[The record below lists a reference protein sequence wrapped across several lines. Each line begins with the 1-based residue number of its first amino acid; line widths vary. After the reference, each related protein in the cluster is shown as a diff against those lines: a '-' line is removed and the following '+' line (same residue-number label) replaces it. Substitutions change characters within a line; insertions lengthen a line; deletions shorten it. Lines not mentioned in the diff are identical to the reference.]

1 MVVHR
6 LPEKKCSPTCELFKC
21 GKSSAI
27 YRGNTVWCKWTEDDC
42 EVSNCQYAACT
53 KRRLLPAGVCGET
66 VRRRTT
72 ESEPEETIK
81 PAVRLKGK
89 AFRRIG
95 EKELY

>member
-1 MVVHR
+1 
-6 LPEKKCSPTCELFKC
+6 LPEKKCAPTCELFKC
-21 GKSSAI
+21 GKNASI
-27 YRGNTVWCKWTEDDC
+27 YRGNTVWCRWTEDDC
-42 EVSNCQYAACT
+42 EVANCQYAACI

-66 VRRRTT
+66 VKRKTV

-89 AFRRIG
+89 AYRRIG